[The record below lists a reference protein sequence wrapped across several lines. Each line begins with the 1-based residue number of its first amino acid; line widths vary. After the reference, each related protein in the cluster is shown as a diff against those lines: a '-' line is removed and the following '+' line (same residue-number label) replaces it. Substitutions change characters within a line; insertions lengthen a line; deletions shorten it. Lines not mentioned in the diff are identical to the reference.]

1 MAADEKKQAPSEVS
15 AEDLAEELLKI
26 KVSDL
31 VVQGAVG
38 LIQLGTIRISG
49 EQRDLAQARL
59 AIDTLRVLEPIL
71 REQVSSEMADEL
83 LGALGSMQL
92 AFAAAVSDKAEPDG
106 AAPKSEPEPAPEPE
120 SAEPAEP
127 DSSDSVE

>member
-15 AEDLAEELLKI
+15 VEDLAEELLKI

-31 VVQGAVG
+31 VVQSAVG

-59 AIDTLRVLEPIL
+59 AIDTLRALEPIL

-106 AAPKSEPEPAPEPE
+106 AAPESEPEPEN
-120 SAEPAEP
+120 AEPAEP
-127 DSSDSVE
+127 DSSDSGE